1 VERLGHQ
8 LLARSRLTIDEH
20 RRVQPGHVPDAALEG
35 QHGRV
40 FREHPVQGGQAAALP
55 ATDHPLVNGV
65 VLGRVHHAL
74 HPAVHHDG
82 DGGGLQQHPL
92 PPVVVD
98 VLENV
103 VAGPARPQ
111 GGKDGAALPVQL
123 RIELQNVPPHR
134 VLGAPVA
141 VQRNPVVFDDPL
153 PVDHQNSVCI
163 LAEAEYLANLI
174 QKPLQHA
181 CSPLLFMRI

>member
-1 VERLGHQ
+1 MAGSSVSI
-8 LLARSRLTIDEH
+8 RSRVD
-20 RRVQPGHVPDAALEG
+20 RP
-35 QHGRV
+35 
-40 FREHPVQGGQAAALP
+40 AALP

-111 GGKDGAALPVQL
+111 GG
-123 RIELQNVPPHR
+123 RM
-134 VLGAPVA
+134 VL
-141 VQRNPVVFDDPL
+141 L
-153 PVDHQNSVCI
+153 
-163 LAEAEYLANLI
+163 
-174 QKPLQHA
+174 
-181 CSPLLFMRI
+181 SPSSSG